1 MGWLNVAINIKME
14 GFGLL
19 SSKEYDMWEDPRN
32 KCLHRQLWREN
43 VATSHFQLS
52 IYEPETTIMIDAWLF
67 SIRSVTM
74 HTPLRADFLFLATF
88 AIVMQNLKSGI

>member
-1 MGWLNVAINIKME
+1 
-14 GFGLL
+14 
-19 SSKEYDMWEDPRN
+19 MWEDPRN

-74 HTPLRADFLFLATF
+74 HTPLRADFQPLIADTILLLRRKTIFH
-88 AIVMQNLKSGI
+88 V